1 MNWSIENRI
10 KAGLGVALALTLLT
24 GGISYYTT
32 VRFEQSR
39 ESVDYSSKL
48 IRTLDE
54 TGSFLQEAQYAVRG
68 YIISGQARDAELFN
82 NACSLIEERIGEIKK
97 QTAGDPDQEKLSLE
111 LESIALGEISR
122 LRAVVSA
129 RRGGGAEAARAIS
142 AGREK
147 ERAVIE
153 FSEKMEKSEDANLAK
168 EKALSESLAKRSL
181 FIIVSLCIVGI
192 LVLSAFGSYLVR
204 SVAETLRDNAEAI
217 KSSLRAAAQT
227 LKSSATELTATAEEH
242 RRTVSEQSSAV
253 NETTATA
260 AELSASQKQVVENAA
275 ALSAVG
281 LKTSETVAA
290 GQVSIAGALRGL
302 DDILKKTESTS
313 QRILALSDKSQQVGK
328 IVGTIKDITDQ
339 INLLALN
346 AAIEAARA
354 GEQGKGFAVVAGEVR
369 KLAERTARS
378 AEDIA
383 LLVEDMQNTTS
394 AAVLATEKTLESVE
408 EGNKLSAGAGRLF
421 EEITRLVSDT
431 SDAVKQ
437 IQVSCRQQ
445 DSATSQIAGAMSQIN
460 SGMKQ
465 TVAAVEQ
472 TAAATGGLKEM
483 AVRLEEMV

>member
-1 MNWSIENRI
+1 MNWSIQNRI
-10 KAGLGVALALTLLT
+10 RAGVAVALTLLLMM
-24 GGISYYTT
+24 GGVSYYVT
-32 VRFEQSR
+32 RHFERAQER
-39 ESVDYSSKL
+39 VAYSSNL
-48 IRTLDE
+48 IRALDE
-54 TGSFLQEAQYAVRG
+54 THIFMQQAQYSAHNFLL
-68 YIISGQARDAELFN
+68 SGQGKDRDIFN
-82 NACSLIEERIGEIKK
+82 NARAELEKHIKDIKK
-97 QTAGDPDQEKLSLE
+97 ATAGNPDQEKPGLE
-111 LESIALGEISR
+111 LESMLGRELSR
-122 LRAVVSA
+122 LDSGVSA
-129 RRGGGAEAARAIS
+129 RRESVTGAAKAVDAGLVKESPAADFA
-142 AGREK
+142 E
-147 ERAVIE
+147 E
-153 FSEKMEKSEDANLAK
+153 MEKHEDASLIQ
-168 EKALSESLAKRSL
+168 EKAFSGSLAKTAL
-181 FIIVSLCIVGI
+181 HTIFFLCIVSVI
-192 LVLSAFGSYLVR
+192 VLTAFGLFIARNVGR
-204 SVAETLRDNAEAI
+204 T
-217 KSSLRAAAQT
+217 LRAAAQT
-227 LKSSATELTATAEEH
+227 LKGSATELTATAEEH

-275 ALSAVG
+275 ALAAVG

-290 GQVSIAGALRGL
+290 GRVSIAGALRGL
-302 DDILKKTESTS
+302 DDILKKTEATS

-394 AAVLATEKTLESVE
+394 AAVLATEKTMESVE

-465 TVAAVEQ
+465 TAAAVEQ